1 MGQPDCPKFSSGM
14 TNQLQNLRD
23 QAAKLRRLAQ
33 PYFFPYTEDNGWQF
47 IGLLVSLLFCV
58 AGIVLFLATGLIN
71 GLSWLLPDL
80 TGQYLGGVQSSL
92 AMIWSRGWGAG
103 ISALFVVGA
112 VVFAS
117 VRSQLRHRRWLPW
130 LFLGLIIL
138 MLLSVNG
145 INAGITF
152 IARDLTNA
160 LISRDG
166 DASYRNLWVYGA
178 CFAVAL
184 PIRSLQL
191 YFTQKLG
198 LFWREWLSLS
208 LVDDYLTDRA
218 YYILNPNDE
227 AATNVDNPDQ
237 RISED
242 VRDFTAQ
249 ALGFALNIFDSILT
263 FSLNILIL
271 YSVSEG
277 LTFALLA
284 YASAISILMIVA
296 GRKLVRLNNFQLRFE
311 ADYRYGLVR
320 VRDNAESIA
329 FYAGEKQ
336 EAKEV
341 TRRLASVVENFNLL
355 IVWEVLLRV
364 LQRSSIYASNFIPY
378 LILATPILA
387 GEMDY
392 GSFAQANVAYNL
404 VEGSL
409 FFIIYN
415 IEALARFSASINRLE
430 GFQSNILTL
439 DPEEWSDFVPR
450 IVPSER
456 LALQGVT
463 VKTPRTDNVLVRDLS
478 FSLQAS
484 EGLLVVGPS
493 GCGKTSLLRV
503 VSGLWG
509 SPTGTVYSPG
519 QGDLLFIPQKPYMAL
534 GSLREQLCYPLDQ
547 ARFSDEQL
555 RAVLDQVMLGKL
567 MQRYPD
573 LDIKQDW
580 PRLLSLGE
588 QQRLAF
594 ARLLLNSPKVVVL
607 DEATSALDVETESR
621 LYALLRDREVSFIS
635 VGHRP
640 TLKDFHDT
648 VLELSGNCDWRLLP
662 ATSYDFERS

>member
-1 MGQPDCPKFSSGM
+1 M

-58 AGIVLFLATGLIN
+58 AGIVLFLVTGLIN
-71 GLSWLLPDL
+71 GLSWLLPEL

-152 IARDLTNA
+152 LARDLTNA
-160 LISRDG
+160 LISRDA

-311 ADYRYGLVR
+311 ADFRYGLVR

-439 DPEEWSDFVPR
+439 DPEEWSDFVPS
-450 IVPSER
+450 IAPSER

-463 VKTPRTDNVLVRDLS
+463 VRTPRTDNVLVRDLS

-648 VLELSGNCDWRLLP
+648 VLELSGDCDWRLMP

>member
-1 MGQPDCPKFSSGM
+1 M
-14 TNQLQNLRD
+14 TTQLQTLRL
-23 QAAKLRRLAQ
+23 QAAKLRRLSQ
-33 PYFFPYTEDNGWQF
+33 PYFLPYTEDNGWQF
-47 IGLLVSLLFCV
+47 FGLLVCLLFCV
-58 AGIVLFLATGLIN
+58 AGLVLFLLTGLMN
-71 GLSWLLPDL
+71 ALSWLMPDL
-80 TGQYLGGVQSSL
+80 TQIYLGGVQSSL
-92 AMIWSRGWGAG
+92 SMLWRSGWGGAITVLFG
-103 ISALFVVGA
+103 IGS

-130 LFLGLIIL
+130 LFLGVIIL

-160 LISRDG
+160 LIAKDG
-166 DASYRNLWVYGA
+166 EASFRNLWVYGA
-178 CFAVAL
+178 CFAAAL
-184 PIRSLQL
+184 PIRSLQF

-198 LFWREWLSLS
+198 LLWREWLSLS
-208 LVDDYLTDRA
+208 LVDDYLSDRA

-227 AATNVDNPDQ
+227 VATNVDNPDQ

-242 VRDFTAQ
+242 ARDFTAQ
-249 ALGFALNIFDSILT
+249 TLGFTLSIFDSILT

-271 YSVSEG
+271 FSVSES
-277 LTFALLA
+277 LTFALLG
-284 YASAISILMIVA
+284 YASLISLLMIVA
-296 GRKLVRLNNFQLRFE
+296 GRKLVRLNNFQLRYE
-311 ADYRYGLVR
+311 ADFRYGLVR

-329 FYAGEKQ
+329 FYSGEGQ
-336 EAKEV
+336 ESKEIN
-341 TRRLASVVENFNLL
+341 RRLKTVVENFNLL

-378 LILATPILA
+378 LILAAPILA

-392 GSFAQANVAYNL
+392 GGFAQANVAYNL

-430 GFQSNILTL
+430 GFQSNISSI
-439 DPEEWSDFVPR
+439 DSGEWSDFLPN
-450 IVPSER
+450 IEPSSQ
-456 LALQGVT
+456 LAVQGIT
-463 VKTPRTDNVLVRDLS
+463 VKTPRTDNVLIRDLS
-478 FSLQAS
+478 FSLEPAH
-484 EGLLVVGPS
+484 GLLVVGPS

-509 SPTGTVYSPG
+509 SPTGRVLSPDTG
-519 QGDLLFIPQKPYMAL
+519 ELLFIPQKPYMAL

-547 ARFSDEQL
+547 ARFSDEHL
-555 RAVLDQVMLGKL
+555 RSVLEKVMLPKL
-567 MQRYPD
+567 LERYPD
-573 LDIKQDW
+573 FDIKQDW

-607 DEATSALDVETESR
+607 DEATSALDVDTEMR
-621 LYALLRDREVSFIS
+621 LYALLRERDIAFIS

-640 TLKDFHDT
+640 TLKTFHDT
-648 VLELSGNCDWRLLP
+648 VLDLPGDGGWRLIP
-662 ATSYDFERS
+662 ATSYDFGQA

>member
-1 MGQPDCPKFSSGM
+1 M
-14 TNQLQNLRD
+14 THQLQNLRD

-58 AGIVLFLATGLIN
+58 AGIVLFLVTGLIN
-71 GLSWLLPDL
+71 GLSWLLPEL
-80 TGQYLGGVQSSL
+80 TGQYFGGVQSSL
-92 AMIWSRGWGAG
+92 AMLWSRGWGAG
-103 ISALFVVGA
+103 ISALFVSGA

-117 VRSQLRHRRWLPW
+117 VRGQLRHRRWLPW
-130 LFLGLIIL
+130 LLLGLIIL

-160 LISRDG
+160 LIARDG

-191 YFTQKLG
+191 YFNKKLG

-208 LVDDYLTDRA
+208 LVDDYLQDRA
-218 YYILNPNDE
+218 YYVLNPNDE
-227 AATNVDNPDQ
+227 TATNVDNPDQ

-242 VRDFTAQ
+242 VRDFTAE
-249 ALGFALNIFDSILT
+249 ALSFAINIFDSILT

-271 YSVSEG
+271 YSVSES

-311 ADYRYGLVR
+311 ADFRYGLVR

-329 FYAGEKQ
+329 FYAGEQQ

-341 TRRLASVVENFNLL
+341 TRRLTSVVENFNLL

-378 LILATPILA
+378 LILAAPILA

-392 GSFAQANVAYNL
+392 GGFAQANVAYSL

-409 FFIIYN
+409 FFIVYN
-415 IEALARFSASINRLE
+415 IEGLARFSASINRLE
-430 GFQSNILTL
+430 GFQSNILNL
-439 DPEEWSDFVPR
+439 DPEEWSDFVPT
-450 IVPSER
+450 IVPSDR
-456 LALQGVT
+456 LALQGIT
-463 VKTPRTDNVLVRDLS
+463 VRTPRTDNVLVRDLS
-478 FSLQAS
+478 FSLEAS

-580 PRLLSLGE
+580 QRLLSLGE

-621 LYALLRDREVSFIS
+621 LYALLRDRELSFIS

-648 VLELSGNCDWRLLP
+648 VLELSGDCDWRLLP

>member
-1 MGQPDCPKFSSGM
+1 M
-14 TNQLQNLRD
+14 THQLKNLRD
-23 QAAKLRRLAQ
+23 QAAKLRRLSQ

-47 IGLLVSLLFCV
+47 FGLLVSLIFCV
-58 AGIVLFLATGLIN
+58 AGIVLFLVTGLMN
-71 GLSWLLPDL
+71 GFSLLFPDL

-92 AMIWSRGWGAG
+92 AMLWGRGWAAG
-103 ISALFVVGA
+103 ISVLFVLGV

-117 VRSQLRHRRWLPW
+117 VRGQLRHRRWLPW
-130 LFLGLIIL
+130 MFLGVIIL

-160 LISRDG
+160 LIAKDG
-166 DASYRNLWVYGA
+166 DASYRNLWVYGI

-184 PIRSLQL
+184 PIRSLQF
-191 YFTQKLG
+191 YFTQRLG
-198 LFWREWLSLS
+198 LLWREWLSLS
-208 LVDDYLTDRA
+208 LVDDYLRDRA
-218 YYILNPNDE
+218 YYVLNPNDE

-242 VRDFTAQ
+242 AKDFTAQ
-249 ALGFALNIFDSILT
+249 ALSFALNIFDSILT

-271 YSVSEG
+271 YSVSDG
-277 LTFALLA
+277 LTFALLG
-284 YASAISILMIVA
+284 YASVVSILMIVS
-296 GRKLVRLNNFQLRFE
+296 GRKLVKLNNFQLRYE

-320 VRDNAESIA
+320 VRDNAEAIA
-329 FYAGEKQ
+329 FYAGEQQ
-336 EAKEV
+336 ESKEIA
-341 TRRLASVVENFNLL
+341 RRLATVVENFNLL

-378 LILATPILA
+378 LILASPILA

-392 GSFAQANVAYNL
+392 GGFAQANVAYNL
-404 VEGSL
+404 VESSL
-409 FFIIYN
+409 FFIVYN
-415 IEALARFSASINRLE
+415 IEALARFSASVNRLE
-430 GFQSNILTL
+430 GFQSNISNL
-439 DPEEWSDFVPR
+439 DPEEWSDYVPR
-450 IVPSER
+450 IAPSDR

-463 VKTPRTDNVLVRDLS
+463 VKTPRTNNVLVRDLS
-478 FSLQAS
+478 FSLEAS

-509 SPTGTVYSPG
+509 TPTGTVHSPG
-519 QGDLLFIPQKPYMAL
+519 QGELLFIPQKPYMVL

-547 ARFSDEQL
+547 ARFSDDQL

-567 MQRYPD
+567 MERYPD

-621 LYALLRDREVSFIS
+621 LYSLLRHREVSFIS

-640 TLKDFHDT
+640 TLKSFHDT
-648 VLELSGNCDWRLLP
+648 VLEVMGDGGWRLIP

>member
-1 MGQPDCPKFSSGM
+1 M
-14 TNQLQNLRD
+14 TTQLRTLRL
-23 QAAKLRRLAQ
+23 QAAKLRRLSQ
-33 PYFFPYTEDNGWQF
+33 PYFLPYTEDNGWQF
-47 IGLLVSLLFCV
+47 LGLLVCLLFCV
-58 AGIVLFLATGLIN
+58 AGLVLFLLTGLMN
-71 GLSWLLPDL
+71 ALSWLKPDL
-80 TGQYLGGVQSSL
+80 TQIYLGGVQSSL
-92 AMIWSRGWGAG
+92 SMLWSSGWGGAITVLFG
-103 ISALFVVGA
+103 IGSI
-112 VVFAS
+112 VFAS
-117 VRSQLRHRRWLPW
+117 IRSQLRHRRWLPW
-130 LFLGLIIL
+130 LFLGVIIL

-160 LISRDG
+160 LIAKDG
-166 DASYRNLWVYGA
+166 EASFRNLWVYGV
-178 CFAVAL
+178 CFAAAL
-184 PIRSLQL
+184 PIRSLQF

-198 LFWREWLSLS
+198 LLWREWLSLS
-208 LVDDYLTDRA
+208 LVDDYLSDRA

-242 VRDFTAQ
+242 ARDFTAQ
-249 ALGFALNIFDSILT
+249 TLGFTLSIFDSILT

-271 YSVSEG
+271 FSVSET
-277 LTFALLA
+277 LTFALLV
-284 YASAISILMIVA
+284 YASLISLLMIVA
-296 GRKLVRLNNFQLRFE
+296 GRKLVRLNNFQLRYE
-311 ADYRYGLVR
+311 ADFRYGLVR

-329 FYAGEKQ
+329 FYSGEGQ
-336 EAKEV
+336 ESKEIN
-341 TRRLASVVENFNLL
+341 RRLKTVVENFNLL

-378 LILATPILA
+378 LILAAPILA

-392 GSFAQANVAYNL
+392 GGFAQANVAYNL

-430 GFQSNILTL
+430 GFQSNISSI
-439 DPEEWSDFVPR
+439 DSGEWSDFIPN
-450 IVPSER
+450 IEPSSQ
-456 LALQGVT
+456 LAVQGIT
-463 VKTPRTDNVLVRDLS
+463 VKTPRTDNVLIRDLS
-478 FSLQAS
+478 FSLEPAH
-484 EGLLVVGPS
+484 GLLVVGPS

-509 SPTGTVYSPG
+509 SPTGRVLSPDTG
-519 QGDLLFIPQKPYMAL
+519 ELLFIPQKPYMAL

-555 RAVLDQVMLGKL
+555 RSVLEKVMLPKL
-567 MQRYPD
+567 LERYPD

-607 DEATSALDVETESR
+607 DETTSALDVDTEMR
-621 LYALLRDREVSFIS
+621 LYALLRERDIAFIS

-640 TLKDFHDT
+640 TLKAFHDT
-648 VLELSGNCDWRLLP
+648 VLDLPGDGGWRLIP
-662 ATSYDFERS
+662 ATSYDFGQA

>member
-1 MGQPDCPKFSSGM
+1 M

-58 AGIVLFLATGLIN
+58 AGIVLFLVTGLIN
-71 GLSWLLPDL
+71 GLSWLLPEL

-152 IARDLTNA
+152 LARDLTNA
-160 LISRDG
+160 LISRDA

-311 ADYRYGLVR
+311 ADFRYGLVR

-439 DPEEWSDFVPR
+439 DPEEWSDFVPS
-450 IVPSER
+450 IAPSER

-463 VKTPRTDNVLVRDLS
+463 VRTPRTDNVLVRDLS

-648 VLELSGNCDWRLLP
+648 VLELSGDCDWRLLP

>member
-1 MGQPDCPKFSSGM
+1 M
-14 TNQLQNLRD
+14 TTQLRTLRL
-23 QAAKLRRLAQ
+23 QAAKLRRLSQ
-33 PYFFPYTEDNGWQF
+33 PYFLPYTEDNGWQF
-47 IGLLVSLLFCV
+47 FGLLVCLLFCV
-58 AGIVLFLATGLIN
+58 AGLVLFLLTGLMN
-71 GLSWLLPDL
+71 ALSWLMPDL
-80 TGQYLGGVQSSL
+80 TQIYLGGVQSSL
-92 AMIWSRGWGAG
+92 SMLWRSGWGGAITVLFG
-103 ISALFVVGA
+103 IGS

-117 VRSQLRHRRWLPW
+117 IRSQLRHRRWLPW
-130 LFLGLIIL
+130 LFLGVIIL

-160 LISRDG
+160 LIAKDG
-166 DASYRNLWVYGA
+166 EASFRNLWVYGA
-178 CFAVAL
+178 CFAAAL
-184 PIRSLQL
+184 PIRSLQF

-198 LFWREWLSLS
+198 LLWREWLSLS
-208 LVDDYLTDRA
+208 LVDDYLSDRA

-242 VRDFTAQ
+242 ARDFTAQ
-249 ALGFALNIFDSILT
+249 TLGFTLSIFDSILT

-271 YSVSEG
+271 FSVSES
-277 LTFALLA
+277 LTFALLG
-284 YASAISILMIVA
+284 YASLISLLMIVA
-296 GRKLVRLNNFQLRFE
+296 GRKLVRLNNFQLRYE
-311 ADYRYGLVR
+311 ADFRYGLVR

-329 FYAGEKQ
+329 FYSGEGQ
-336 EAKEV
+336 ESKEIN
-341 TRRLASVVENFNLL
+341 RRLKAVVENFNLL

-378 LILATPILA
+378 LILAAPILA

-392 GSFAQANVAYNL
+392 GGFAQANVAYNL

-430 GFQSNILTL
+430 GFQSNISSI
-439 DPEEWSDFVPR
+439 DSGEWSDFLPN
-450 IVPSER
+450 IEPSSQ
-456 LALQGVT
+456 LAVQGIT
-463 VKTPRTDNVLVRDLS
+463 VKTPRTDNVLIRDLS
-478 FSLQAS
+478 FSLEPAH
-484 EGLLVVGPS
+484 GLLVVGPS

-509 SPTGTVYSPG
+509 SPTGRVLSPDTG
-519 QGDLLFIPQKPYMAL
+519 ELLFIPQKPYMAL

-555 RAVLDQVMLGKL
+555 RSVLEKVMLPKL
-567 MQRYPD
+567 LERYPD
-573 LDIKQDW
+573 FDIKQDW

-607 DEATSALDVETESR
+607 DEATSALDVETEMR
-621 LYALLRDREVSFIS
+621 LYALLRERDIAFIS

-640 TLKDFHDT
+640 TLKAFHDT
-648 VLELSGNCDWRLLP
+648 VLDLPGDGGWRLIP
-662 ATSYDFERS
+662 ATSYDFGQA

>member
-1 MGQPDCPKFSSGM
+1 M
-14 TNQLQNLRD
+14 THQLKNLRD
-23 QAAKLRRLAQ
+23 QAAKLRRLSQ

-47 IGLLVSLLFCV
+47 LGLLVSLLLCV
-58 AGIVLFLATGLIN
+58 AGIVLFLVTGLMN
-71 GLSWLLPDL
+71 GFSLLFPDL

-92 AMIWSRGWGAG
+92 AMLWGRGWAAG
-103 ISALFVVGA
+103 ISVLFVLGV

-117 VRSQLRHRRWLPW
+117 VRGQLRHRRWLPW
-130 LFLGLIIL
+130 MFLGVIIL

-160 LISRDG
+160 LIAKDG
-166 DASYRNLWVYGA
+166 DASYRNLWVYGI

-184 PIRSLQL
+184 PIRSLQF
-191 YFTQKLG
+191 YFTQRLG
-198 LFWREWLSLS
+198 LLWREWLSLS
-208 LVDDYLTDRA
+208 LVDDYLRDRA
-218 YYILNPNDE
+218 YYVLNPNDE

-242 VRDFTAQ
+242 AKDFTAQ
-249 ALGFALNIFDSILT
+249 ALSFALNIFDSILT

-271 YSVSEG
+271 YSVSDG
-277 LTFALLA
+277 LTFALLG
-284 YASAISILMIVA
+284 YASVVSILMIVS
-296 GRKLVRLNNFQLRFE
+296 GRKLVKLNNFQLRYE

-320 VRDNAESIA
+320 VRDNAEAIA
-329 FYAGEKQ
+329 FYAGEQQ
-336 EAKEV
+336 ESKEIA
-341 TRRLASVVENFNLL
+341 RRLATVVENFNLL

-378 LILATPILA
+378 LILASPILA

-392 GSFAQANVAYNL
+392 GGFAQANVAYNL
-404 VEGSL
+404 VESSL
-409 FFIIYN
+409 FFIVYN
-415 IEALARFSASINRLE
+415 IEALARFSASVNRLE
-430 GFQSNILTL
+430 GFQSNISNL
-439 DPEEWSDFVPR
+439 DPEEWSDYVPR
-450 IVPSER
+450 IAPSGR

-463 VKTPRTDNVLVRDLS
+463 VKTPRTNNVLIRDLS
-478 FSLQAS
+478 FSLEAS

-509 SPTGTVYSPG
+509 TPTGTVHSPG
-519 QGDLLFIPQKPYMAL
+519 QGELLFIPQKPYMVL

-547 ARFSDEQL
+547 ARFGDDQL

-567 MQRYPD
+567 MERYPD

-621 LYALLRDREVSFIS
+621 LYSLLRHREVSFIS

-640 TLKDFHDT
+640 TLKSFHDT
-648 VLELSGNCDWRLLP
+648 VLEVIGDGGWRLIP

>member
-1 MGQPDCPKFSSGM
+1 M
-14 TNQLQNLRD
+14 THQLQNLRN
-23 QAAKLRRLAQ
+23 QAAKLRRLSQ

-58 AGIVLFLATGLIN
+58 AGIVLFLVTGLMN
-71 GLSWLLPDL
+71 GLSWLLPEL

-92 AMIWSRGWGAG
+92 AMLWARGWGAG
-103 ISALFVVGA
+103 ISALFVLGA

-117 VRSQLRHRRWLPW
+117 VRGQLRYRRWLPW
-130 LFLGLIIL
+130 LFLGVVIL
-138 MLLSVNG
+138 MLLCVNG
-145 INAGITF
+145 VNAGITF

-166 DASYRNLWVYGA
+166 EASYRNLWVYGT

-184 PIRSLQL
+184 PIRSLQF

-208 LVDDYLTDRA
+208 LVDDYLQDRA
-218 YYILNPNDE
+218 YYVLNPNDE

-242 VRDFTAQ
+242 VKDFTAQ
-249 ALGFALNIFDSILT
+249 ALQFAINIFDSILT

-271 YSVSEG
+271 YSVSES
-277 LTFALLA
+277 LTFALLV
-284 YASAISILMIVA
+284 YASAVSILMILA
-296 GRKLVRLNNFQLRFE
+296 GRKLVRLNNFQLRYE
-311 ADYRYGLVR
+311 ADFRYGLVR
-320 VRDNAESIA
+320 IRDNAESIA
-329 FYAGEKQ
+329 FYSGEQQ
-336 EAKEV
+336 ESKEV
-341 TRRLASVVENFNLL
+341 TRRLATVVENFNLL

-378 LILATPILA
+378 LILAAPILA

-392 GSFAQANVAYNL
+392 GGFAQANVAYNL
-404 VEGSL
+404 VENSL
-409 FFIIYN
+409 FFIVYN
-415 IEALARFSASINRLE
+415 IEALARFSASVNRLE
-430 GFQSNILTL
+430 GFQSNVSNL
-439 DPEEWSDFVPR
+439 DPNEWSDYVPQ
-450 IVPSER
+450 IVLSDR

-478 FSLQAS
+478 LSLDSA

-555 RAVLDQVMLGKL
+555 RSVLDQVMLGKL

-621 LYALLRDREVSFIS
+621 LYSLLRDREVAFIS

-640 TLKDFHDT
+640 TLKEFHDT
-648 VLELSGNCDWRLLP
+648 VLELSGDRDWRLIP
-662 ATSYDFERS
+662 ATSYDFGRS

>member
-1 MGQPDCPKFSSGM
+1 M

-58 AGIVLFLATGLIN
+58 AGIVLFLVTGLIN
-71 GLSWLLPDL
+71 GLSWLLPEL

-152 IARDLTNA
+152 LARDLTNA
-160 LISRDG
+160 LISRDA

-311 ADYRYGLVR
+311 ADFRYGLVR

-439 DPEEWSDFVPR
+439 DPEEWSDFVPS
-450 IVPSER
+450 IAPSER

-463 VKTPRTDNVLVRDLS
+463 VRTPRTDNVLVRDLS

>member
-1 MGQPDCPKFSSGM
+1 M
-14 TNQLQNLRD
+14 THQLQNLRN
-23 QAAKLRRLAQ
+23 QAAKLRRLSQ

-47 IGLLVSLLFCV
+47 LGLLVSLLFCV
-58 AGIVLFLATGLIN
+58 AGIVLFLVTGLMN
-71 GLSWLLPDL
+71 GLSWLLPEL
-80 TGQYLGGVQSSL
+80 SGQYLGGVQSSL
-92 AMIWSRGWGAG
+92 AMLWSRGWGAV
-103 ISALFVVGA
+103 ISALFVLGA

-117 VRSQLRHRRWLPW
+117 VRGQLRHRRWLPW

-152 IARDLTNA
+152 LARDLTNA
-160 LISRDG
+160 LIARDG
-166 DASYRNLWVYGA
+166 DASYRNLWIYGA

-184 PIRSLQL
+184 PIRSLQF

-208 LVDDYLTDRA
+208 LVDDYLRDRA
-218 YYILNPNDE
+218 YYVLNPNDE

-284 YASAISILMIVA
+284 YASGVSVLMIVA

-329 FYAGEKQ
+329 FYAGEQQ

-341 TRRLASVVENFNLL
+341 TRRLATVVENFNLL

-378 LILATPILA
+378 LILAAPILA

-392 GSFAQANVAYNL
+392 GGFAQANVAYNL

-430 GFQSNILTL
+430 GFQSNISNL
-439 DPEEWSDFVPR
+439 DPEEWSDYVPR

-478 FSLQAS
+478 FSLGNA

-567 MQRYPD
+567 LQRYPD

-621 LYALLRDREVSFIS
+621 LYSLLRDREVAFIS

-648 VLELSGNCDWRLLP
+648 VLELSGDHDWRLIP
-662 ATSYDFERS
+662 ATSYDFGRS

>member
-1 MGQPDCPKFSSGM
+1 M
-14 TNQLQNLRD
+14 THQLQNLRD

-58 AGIVLFLATGLIN
+58 AGIVLFLVTGLIN
-71 GLSWLLPDL
+71 GLSWLLPEL
-80 TGQYLGGVQSSL
+80 TGQYFGGVQSSL
-92 AMIWSRGWGAG
+92 AMLWSRGWGAG
-103 ISALFVVGA
+103 ISALFVLGA

-117 VRSQLRHRRWLPW
+117 VRGQLRHRRWLPW
-130 LFLGLIIL
+130 LLLGLIIL

-160 LISRDG
+160 LIARDG

-191 YFTQKLG
+191 YFNKKLG

-208 LVDDYLTDRA
+208 LVDDYLQDRA
-218 YYILNPNDE
+218 YYVLNPNDE
-227 AATNVDNPDQ
+227 TATNVDNPDQ

-242 VRDFTAQ
+242 VRDFTAE
-249 ALGFALNIFDSILT
+249 ALSFAINIFDSILT

-271 YSVSEG
+271 YSVSES

-284 YASAISILMIVA
+284 YASAISVLMIVA

-311 ADYRYGLVR
+311 ADFRYGLVR

-329 FYAGEKQ
+329 FYAGEQQ

-341 TRRLASVVENFNLL
+341 TRRLTSVVENFNLL

-378 LILATPILA
+378 LILAAPILA

-392 GSFAQANVAYNL
+392 GGFAQANVAYSL

-409 FFIIYN
+409 FFIVYN
-415 IEALARFSASINRLE
+415 IEGLARFSASINRLE
-430 GFQSNILTL
+430 GFQSNILNL
-439 DPEEWSDFVPR
+439 DPEEWSDFVPT
-450 IVPSER
+450 IVPSDR

-463 VKTPRTDNVLVRDLS
+463 VRTPRTDNVLVRDLS
-478 FSLQAS
+478 FSLEAS

-580 PRLLSLGE
+580 QRLLSLGE

-621 LYALLRDREVSFIS
+621 LYALLRDRELSFIS

-648 VLELSGNCDWRLLP
+648 VLELSGDCDWRLLP

>member
-1 MGQPDCPKFSSGM
+1 M

-58 AGIVLFLATGLIN
+58 AGIVLFLVTGLIN
-71 GLSWLLPDL
+71 GLSWLLPEL

-152 IARDLTNA
+152 LARDLTNA
-160 LISRDG
+160 LISRDA

-311 ADYRYGLVR
+311 ADFRYGLVR

-439 DPEEWSDFVPR
+439 DPEEWSDFVPS
-450 IVPSER
+450 IAPSER

-463 VKTPRTDNVLVRDLS
+463 VRTPRTDNVLVRDLS

-509 SPTGTVYSPG
+509 SPTGAVYSPG

-648 VLELSGNCDWRLLP
+648 VLELSGDCDWRLMP

>member
-1 MGQPDCPKFSSGM
+1 M

-58 AGIVLFLATGLIN
+58 AGIVLFLVTGLIN
-71 GLSWLLPDL
+71 GLSWLLPEL

-152 IARDLTNA
+152 LARDLTNA
-160 LISRDG
+160 LISRDA

-284 YASAISILMIVA
+284 YASAISILMIGA

-311 ADYRYGLVR
+311 ADFRYGLVR

-439 DPEEWSDFVPR
+439 DPEEWSDFVPS
-450 IVPSER
+450 IAPSER

-463 VKTPRTDNVLVRDLS
+463 VRTPRTDNVLVRDLS

-648 VLELSGNCDWRLLP
+648 VLELSGDCDWRLMP

>member
-1 MGQPDCPKFSSGM
+1 M
-14 TNQLQNLRD
+14 TTQLRTLRL
-23 QAAKLRRLAQ
+23 QAAKLRRLSQ
-33 PYFFPYTEDNGWQF
+33 PYFLPYTEDNGWQF
-47 IGLLVSLLFCV
+47 FGLLVCLLFCV
-58 AGIVLFLATGLIN
+58 AGLVLFLLTGLMN
-71 GLSWLLPDL
+71 ALSWLMPDL
-80 TGQYLGGVQSSL
+80 TQIYLGGVQSSL
-92 AMIWSRGWGAG
+92 SMLWSSGWGGAITVLFG
-103 ISALFVVGA
+103 IGSI
-112 VVFAS
+112 VFAS
-117 VRSQLRHRRWLPW
+117 IRSQLRHRRWLPW
-130 LFLGLIIL
+130 LFLGVIIL

-160 LISRDG
+160 LIAKDG
-166 DASYRNLWVYGA
+166 EASFRNLWVYGV
-178 CFAVAL
+178 CFAAAL
-184 PIRSLQL
+184 PIRSLQF

-198 LFWREWLSLS
+198 LLWREWLSLS
-208 LVDDYLTDRA
+208 LVDDYLSDRA

-242 VRDFTAQ
+242 ARDFTAQ
-249 ALGFALNIFDSILT
+249 TLGFTLSIFDSILT

-271 YSVSEG
+271 FSVSET
-277 LTFALLA
+277 LTFALLV
-284 YASAISILMIVA
+284 YASLISLLMIVA
-296 GRKLVRLNNFQLRFE
+296 GKKLVRLNNFQLRYE
-311 ADYRYGLVR
+311 ADFRYGLVR

-329 FYAGEKQ
+329 FYSGEGQ
-336 EAKEV
+336 ESKEIN
-341 TRRLASVVENFNLL
+341 RRLKTVVENFNLL

-378 LILATPILA
+378 LILAAPILA

-392 GSFAQANVAYNL
+392 GGFAQANVAYNL

-430 GFQSNILTL
+430 GFQSNISSI
-439 DPEEWSDFVPR
+439 DSGEWSDFIPN
-450 IVPSER
+450 IEPSSQ
-456 LALQGVT
+456 LAVQGIT
-463 VKTPRTDNVLVRDLS
+463 VKTPRTDNVLIRDLS
-478 FSLQAS
+478 FSLEPAH
-484 EGLLVVGPS
+484 GLLVVGPS

-509 SPTGTVYSPG
+509 SPTGRVLSPDTG
-519 QGDLLFIPQKPYMAL
+519 ELLFIPQKPYMAL

-555 RAVLDQVMLGKL
+555 RSVLEKVMLPKL
-567 MQRYPD
+567 LERYPD

-607 DEATSALDVETESR
+607 DEATSALDVDTEMR
-621 LYALLRDREVSFIS
+621 LYALLRERDIAFIS

-640 TLKDFHDT
+640 TLKAFHDT
-648 VLELSGNCDWRLLP
+648 VLDLPGDGGWRLIP
-662 ATSYDFERS
+662 ATSYDFGQA

>member
-1 MGQPDCPKFSSGM
+1 M
-14 TNQLQNLRD
+14 THQLQNLRD

-58 AGIVLFLATGLIN
+58 AGIVLFLVTGLIN
-71 GLSWLLPDL
+71 GLSWLLPEL
-80 TGQYLGGVQSSL
+80 TGQYFGGVQSSL
-92 AMIWSRGWGAG
+92 AMLWSRGWGAG
-103 ISALFVVGA
+103 ISALFVLGA

-117 VRSQLRHRRWLPW
+117 VRGQLRHRRWLPW
-130 LFLGLIIL
+130 LLLGLIIL

-160 LISRDG
+160 LIARDG

-191 YFTQKLG
+191 YFNKKLG

-208 LVDDYLTDRA
+208 LVDDYLQDRA
-218 YYILNPNDE
+218 YYVLNPNDE
-227 AATNVDNPDQ
+227 TATNVDNPDQ

-242 VRDFTAQ
+242 VRDFTAE
-249 ALGFALNIFDSILT
+249 ALSFAINIFDSILT

-271 YSVSEG
+271 YSVSES

-311 ADYRYGLVR
+311 ADFRYGLVR

-329 FYAGEKQ
+329 FYAGEQQ

-341 TRRLASVVENFNLL
+341 TRRLTSVVENFNLL

-378 LILATPILA
+378 LILAAPILA

-392 GSFAQANVAYNL
+392 GGFAQANVAYSL

-409 FFIIYN
+409 FFIVYN
-415 IEALARFSASINRLE
+415 IEGLARFSASINRLE
-430 GFQSNILTL
+430 GFQSNILNL
-439 DPEEWSDFVPR
+439 DPEEWSDFVPT
-450 IVPSER
+450 IVPSDR
-456 LALQGVT
+456 LALQGIT
-463 VKTPRTDNVLVRDLS
+463 VRTPRTDNVLVRDLS
-478 FSLQAS
+478 FSLEAS

-580 PRLLSLGE
+580 QRLLSLGE

-621 LYALLRDREVSFIS
+621 LYALLRDRELSFIS

-648 VLELSGNCDWRLLP
+648 VLELSGDCDWRLLP

>member
-1 MGQPDCPKFSSGM
+1 M
-14 TNQLQNLRD
+14 THQLQNLRD

-58 AGIVLFLATGLIN
+58 AGIVLFLVTGLIN
-71 GLSWLLPDL
+71 GLSWLLPEL
-80 TGQYLGGVQSSL
+80 TGQYFGGVQSSL
-92 AMIWSRGWGAG
+92 AMLWSRGWGAG
-103 ISALFVVGA
+103 ISALFVLGA

-117 VRSQLRHRRWLPW
+117 VRGQLRHRRWLPW
-130 LFLGLIIL
+130 LLLGLIIL

-160 LISRDG
+160 LIARDG

-191 YFTQKLG
+191 YFNKKLG

-208 LVDDYLTDRA
+208 LVDDYLQDRA
-218 YYILNPNDE
+218 YYVLNPNDE
-227 AATNVDNPDQ
+227 TATNVDNPDQ

-242 VRDFTAQ
+242 VRDFTAE
-249 ALGFALNIFDSILT
+249 ALSFAINIFDSILT

-271 YSVSEG
+271 YSVSES

-284 YASAISILMIVA
+284 YASAISVLMIVA

-311 ADYRYGLVR
+311 ADFRYGLVR

-329 FYAGEKQ
+329 FYAGEQQ

-341 TRRLASVVENFNLL
+341 TRRLTSVVENFNLL

-378 LILATPILA
+378 LILAAPILA

-392 GSFAQANVAYNL
+392 GGFAQANVAYSL

-409 FFIIYN
+409 FFIVYN
-415 IEALARFSASINRLE
+415 IEGLARFSASINRLE
-430 GFQSNILTL
+430 GFQSNILNL
-439 DPEEWSDFVPR
+439 DPEEWSDFVPT
-450 IVPSER
+450 IVSSDR

-463 VKTPRTDNVLVRDLS
+463 VRTPRTDNVLVRDLS
-478 FSLQAS
+478 FSLEAS

-580 PRLLSLGE
+580 QRLLSLGE

-621 LYALLRDREVSFIS
+621 LYALLRDRELSFIS

-648 VLELSGNCDWRLLP
+648 VLELSGDCDWRLLP

>member
-1 MGQPDCPKFSSGM
+1 M

-58 AGIVLFLATGLIN
+58 AGIVLFLVTGLIN
-71 GLSWLLPDL
+71 GLSWLLPEL

-152 IARDLTNA
+152 LARDLTNA
-160 LISRDG
+160 LISRDA

-271 YSVSEG
+271 YSVSDG

-311 ADYRYGLVR
+311 ADFRYGLVR

-439 DPEEWSDFVPR
+439 DPEEWSDFVPS
-450 IVPSER
+450 IAPSER

-463 VKTPRTDNVLVRDLS
+463 VRTPRTDNVLVRDLS

-648 VLELSGNCDWRLLP
+648 VLELSGDCDWRLMP

>member
-1 MGQPDCPKFSSGM
+1 M
-14 TNQLQNLRD
+14 THQLQNLRN
-23 QAAKLRRLAQ
+23 QAAKLRRLSQ

-47 IGLLVSLLFCV
+47 LGLLVSLLFCV
-58 AGIVLFLATGLIN
+58 AGIVLFLVTGLMN
-71 GLSWLLPDL
+71 GLSWLFPELS
-80 TGQYLGGVQSSL
+80 GQYLGGVQSSL
-92 AMIWSRGWGAG
+92 AMLWSRGWGAG
-103 ISALFVVGA
+103 ISALFVLGA

-117 VRSQLRHRRWLPW
+117 VRGQLRHRRWLPW

-152 IARDLTNA
+152 LARDLTNA
-160 LISRDG
+160 LIARDG
-166 DASYRNLWVYGA
+166 DASYRNLWIYGA

-184 PIRSLQL
+184 PIRSLQF

-208 LVDDYLTDRA
+208 LVDDYLRDRA
-218 YYILNPNDE
+218 YYVLNPNDE

-284 YASAISILMIVA
+284 YATGVSFLMIVA

-329 FYAGEKQ
+329 FYAGEQQ

-341 TRRLASVVENFNLL
+341 TRRLATVVENFNLL

-378 LILATPILA
+378 LILAAPILA

-392 GSFAQANVAYNL
+392 GGFAQANVAYNL

-430 GFQSNILTL
+430 GFQSNISNL
-439 DPEEWSDFVPR
+439 DPEEWSDYVPR

-478 FSLQAS
+478 FSLGNA

-567 MQRYPD
+567 LQRYPD

-621 LYALLRDREVSFIS
+621 LYSLLRDREVAFIS

-648 VLELSGNCDWRLLP
+648 VLELSGDHDWRLIP
-662 ATSYDFERS
+662 ATSYDFGRS